1 MTRSAHTYRLGDV
14 EVVLTVPEGVRVPR
28 MLALR
33 RTDGG
38 QVIEFEHAGVKA
50 VRAPSKR
57 KPRQASTLTK
67 IPEDWAPPADVVEK
81 IRAEVPSVNVEF
93 ESGQFVL
100 WALGKGEARADWV
113 ASWRKW
119 LRSTHQRNVERG
131 WKASQVAVR
140 TESRVEK
147 WCRQRG
153 ITVEEFE
160 RRKDEPGWLEKV
172 KRQGIV

>member
-1 MTRSAHTYRLGDV
+1 VSRAEHTYQLDDLLVQLIVPDGVTAPRFLDVKRGNDIVRL
-14 EVVLTVPEGVRVPR
+14 R
-28 MLALR
+28 
-33 RTDGG
+33 
-38 QVIEFEHAGVKA
+38 HAGVRNL
-50 VRAPSKR
+50 RAPAKR
-57 KPRQASTLTK
+57 KPRQASPLTK
-67 IPEDWAPPADVVEK
+67 MSEDWEPPVDAVEK

-119 LRSTHQRNVERG
+119 LRSTHQWNVERG

-140 TESRVEK
+140 DESRVEK